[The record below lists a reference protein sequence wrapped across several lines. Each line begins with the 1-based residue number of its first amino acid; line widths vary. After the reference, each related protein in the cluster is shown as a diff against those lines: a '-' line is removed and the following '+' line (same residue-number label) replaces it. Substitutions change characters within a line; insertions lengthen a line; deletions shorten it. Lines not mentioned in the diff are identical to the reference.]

1 MAKGKKKIIESSVPA
16 AIENQRITDVLE
28 TNYMP
33 YAMSV
38 IVSRAIPAIDGFKP
52 AHRKLLYTMYKMG
65 LLTGARTKSA
75 NVVGQTMKLNP
86 HGDASIYETL
96 VRLTSGKESLL
107 HPFVDSKGTFGK
119 QYSDMDFAAPRYTE
133 VKLAKICE
141 ELFGS
146 IDKDSVD
153 FVDNYDGTM
162 KEPEILPT
170 TYPNILV
177 SPNLGIA
184 VGMAINICSFNLA
197 EVCDATSEYIKRPNM
212 KEEELLDILIA
223 PDFPTGGYIIYD
235 REQLLEIYKTGRGRF
250 KLRGKWKYNSKDNS
264 IEITEIP
271 YTTTGE
277 KIKNSIIDLVKA
289 GKIKDIS
296 DVRDEIDIEGLR
308 ITIDL
313 KRSADHEKVI
323 ARILKSTTLEDGF
336 YCNFNIL
343 TGGTP
348 STLGILGILDEWVAF
363 RIECLRREYLHEL
376 CKKQDKLHLLKGL
389 KKILL
394 DIDKAIKIIRGTE
407 SENDVVPNLMKGFDI
422 DKIQAE
428 YVADIKLR
436 NLNREYIIN
445 RISDIEDLEK
455 EINEL
460 NDLLSDDKKIKKVI
474 IKQLAEIKKKYGKPR
489 KTMLLDESEAVSTE
503 IAEEV
508 EDYPAVIFVTAE
520 GYFKKCTIQSLRG
533 SDVQKVKE
541 GDEIVFSQETT
552 NKAEVLF
559 FTTKAQVYKAKLD
572 DFEASKASALGDY
585 VPAKLGFDEDEMLV
599 SALAVTDYSGE
610 IVLFYEN
617 GKAVSI
623 PADVYQTKTNRK
635 KLTKAFNDVAK
646 LISAY
651 FLGEAKEFLMLSQD
665 HKALLISGDQV
676 NKKTTRTSAGSTLF
690 TLKKNDVIVKVAPY
704 YDTLPRLQ
712 KESKYR
718 KRSLPA
724 AGVIF
729 EDYDPNC
736 TQQTL

>member
-1 MAKGKKKIIESSVPA
+1 MAKGKKKLILSGEHAPID
-16 AIENQRITDVLE
+16 NQRITDVLE

-65 LLTGARTKSA
+65 LLNGSRTKSA

-86 HGDASIYETL
+86 HGDSSIYETL

-119 QYSDMDFAAPRYTE
+119 QYSDMAFAAARYTE

-141 ELFGS
+141 ELFSG

-153 FVDNYDGTM
+153 FTDNYDGTM

-170 TYPNILV
+170 TFPNILV

-184 VGMAINICSFNLA
+184 VGMAINMCSFNLA
-197 EVCDATSEYIKRPNM
+197 EVCDATSEYIKRPDL
-212 KEEELLDILIA
+212 KAEELLDILIA
-223 PDFPTGGYIIYD
+223 PDFTTGGYIIYD

-250 KLRGKWKYNSKDNS
+250 KLRGKWKYNAGDNS

-277 KIKNSIIDLVKA
+277 KIKSSIVELVKS

-313 KRSADHEKVI
+313 KRSADHEKII
-323 ARILKSTTLEDGF
+323 AKILKSTTLEDGF
-336 YCNFNIL
+336 SCNFNIL

-348 STLGILGILDEWVAF
+348 TTLGILGILDEWVAF
-363 RIECLRREYLHEL
+363 RLECLRREYLFEL
-376 CKKQDKLHLLKGL
+376 SKKQDKLHLLIGL

-394 DIDKAIKIIRGTE
+394 DIDKAIKIIRGTDNE
-407 SENDVVPNLMKGFDI
+407 DDVVPNLMKGFDI
-422 DKIQAE
+422 DRIQAE

-455 EINEL
+455 EIAEL
-460 NDLLSDDKKIKKVI
+460 KDILSDDKKIKKII

-489 KTMLLDESEAVSTE
+489 RTLLLEESEAVNTE

-508 EDYPAVIFVTAE
+508 EDYPAVVFVTSE
-520 GYFKKCTIQSLRG
+520 GYFKKCTMQSLRG

-541 GDEIVFSQETT
+541 GDEIIFRQETT

-585 VPAKLGFDEDEMLV
+585 VPAKLGFDEDELLV
-599 SALAVTDYSGE
+599 SALALTEFIGE
-610 IVLFYEN
+610 IVLFFED
-617 GKAVSI
+617 GRAVSI
-623 PADVYQTKTNRK
+623 PSEVYQTKTNRK
-635 KLTKAFNDVAK
+635 KLTNAFYGGAK

-651 FLGEAKEFLMLSQD
+651 FLNEAKEYLLLSKENKAML
-665 HKALLISGDQV
+665 INGEQV
-676 NKKTTRTSAGSTLF
+676 NKKTTRTSSGSTLF
-690 TLKKNDVIVKVAPY
+690 TLKKNDKINKVTPY

-718 KRSLPA
+718 KRNLPA
-724 AGVIF
+724 SGVLY
-729 EDYDPNC
+729 EDFDPEF
-736 TQQTL
+736 TQQKL